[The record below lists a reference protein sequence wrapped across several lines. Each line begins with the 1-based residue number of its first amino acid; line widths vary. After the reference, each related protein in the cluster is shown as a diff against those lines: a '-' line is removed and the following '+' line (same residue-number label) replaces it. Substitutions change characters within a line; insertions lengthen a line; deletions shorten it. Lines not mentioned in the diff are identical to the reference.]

1 MLYPVPPPEPP
12 PLVYFLAPSQVP
24 DSGVLQANLLL
35 AATETPAPATPPT
48 PDRPDSK
55 EPERLQSSSLPALQ
69 RNSQAS
75 LLQPPS
81 DVGWQL
87 FLQPATA
94 ESNPTSAGRT
104 LDLFPAPATA
114 ATEELAPL
122 SLQSLFMSAG
132 ETENQVPRSPG
143 VGPVTSREPSELD
156 VGAHLASQTQNRL
169 QVAPERQVF
178 NKSFSAPPPEKKDAP
193 VSPPG
198 AGGKPGGEPAQ
209 RERQENAPRQQ
220 PPPGTGVPVQLP
232 QMMPEDVVELTADR
246 QEYDEKQQI
255 ITAEGNV
262 VMRFRQSV
270 LDADRLQINLQTRTA
285 VAEGNVALRRGS
297 QTLRGQRFEYNFF
310 QETGTVRQASG
321 ELYTATTGLD
331 FSPDLPLGVTAL
343 TSQERPLSD
352 RILASQPQE
361 NITNPGGVTVG
372 VGVVGSGRN
381 WGNGSRSGFQQAG
394 AVRRLRYQADR
405 VDFTPEGGVATNIR
419 FTNDPFS
426 PPELEVR
433 ADRARWT
440 RLSPEQDEIVAT
452 RPRAVFDQHLSLPIL
467 KDRTV
472 IDRSEQDPA
481 LVSFGYD
488 RPERGGVYAERSFY
502 PISQPQFRLKLT
514 PQFYIQRAFEGSGD
528 NLESLFGIKGRLN
541 ASFGPGT
548 ALEGSAL
555 LRTLDLGKID
565 TDWRASLRLRQQV
578 GTYGLTGEYSYRD
591 RLFNGSLGY
600 QTVQSALGAVLTS
613 PRIALGS
620 SGINLN
626 YQLGA
631 QYINADTDRLDL
643 LEPVRE
649 DNRVDLSRFQ
659 ASAALSRGIRL
670 WKGTALPAS
679 ASEGLR
685 YTPVPLV
692 PYLQAVLGLVGV
704 TSAYTS
710 GDSQSALIGSVGL
723 LGQFGHFSRPWL
735 DYTAFNL
742 VYTQVLQDGA
752 SPFLFDRIVDTKVL
766 GAGISQQLY
775 GPFRVGFQTS
785 INLDTGEGID
795 TDYLVEYSRRT
806 YGIVLR
812 YNPVKEIGS
821 LTLRISDFNW
831 TGGARPF
838 YGDGEVRSVEGG
850 VRRDYD

>member
-12 PLVYFLAPSQVP
+12 PLVYFLAPKQVP
-24 DSGVLQANLLL
+24 HPGVLHANLPL
-35 AATETPAPATPPT
+35 AATSTPAPETPPT
-48 PDRPDSK
+48 LNRPSSN
-55 EPERLQSSSLPALQ
+55 EPQRLQSSSLPALQ
-69 RNSQAS
+69 RNSRAS
-75 LLQPPS
+75 LLQPPG

-87 FLQPATA
+87 LSPSASGQ
-94 ESNPTSAGRT
+94 SNPSAGRT
-104 LDLFPAPATA
+104 LDLFPAPATTA
-114 ATEELAPL
+114 VGEPAPL
-122 SLQSLFMSAG
+122 SLQSLFPIAG
-132 ETENQVPRSPG
+132 EAENQVPGSPG
-143 VGPVTSREPSELD
+143 VQPVTSREPSGLY
-156 VGAHLASQTQNRL
+156 VGAHQASETQNPL
-169 QVAPERQVF
+169 QVAPESLVF
-178 NKSFSAPPPEKKDAP
+178 SKSFSASPPEKKDAP
-193 VSPPG
+193 VSPPR
-198 AGGKPGGEPAQ
+198 AGGKEGGDPARQ
-209 RERQENAPRQQ
+209 RERQENAPPQQ
-220 PPPGTGVPVQLP
+220 TPPAPGVPVQLP
-232 QMMPEDVVELTADR
+232 PMVPEDVVELTADR
-246 QEYDEKQQI
+246 QEYDERQQI
-255 ITAEGNV
+255 ITAQGNV

-285 VAEGNVALRRGS
+285 VAEGNVALRRGE

-310 QETGTVRQASG
+310 QETGTVRQAQG
-321 ELYTATTGLD
+321 ELYTATSGQD
-331 FSPDLPLGVTAL
+331 FSPNLPLGVTAL
-343 TSQERPLSD
+343 ATQERPLSD

-372 VGVVGSGRN
+372 VGSQPNQRN
-381 WGNGSRSGFQQAG
+381 SGFQQAG
-394 AVRRLRYQADR
+394 TVRRLRYQADR
-405 VDFTPEGGVATNIR
+405 VDFTPQGGVATNIR

-433 ADRARWT
+433 ADKARWT
-440 RLSPEQDEIVAT
+440 RLSPEVDEIVAT
-452 RPRAVFDQHLSLPIL
+452 RPRAVFDQGLSLPIL
-467 KDRTV
+467 KDRMV
-472 IDRSEQDPA
+472 IDRRERDPA
-481 LVSFGYD
+481 VVSFGYD
-488 RPERGGVYAERSFY
+488 LPERGGLYAERSFY
-502 PISQPQFRLKLT
+502 PISQPQFSLKLT
-514 PQFYIQRAFEGSGD
+514 PQFYIQRAFEGGGD
-528 NLESLFGIKGRLN
+528 NLESLFGMKGRLN
-541 ASFGPGT
+541 ATFGPRT
-548 ALEGSAL
+548 TLQGSAVL
-555 LRTLDLGKID
+555 TSFDLGKID

-578 GTYGLTGEYSYRD
+578 GTYSLTGEYSYRD

-600 QTVQSALGAVLTS
+600 QTVQSTVGAVLTS
-613 PRIALGS
+613 PSIPLGS

-649 DNRVDLSRFQ
+649 DNRIDLSRFQ

-670 WKGTALPAS
+670 WKGSPLPVS
-679 ASEGLR
+679 PSEGLR
-685 YTPVPLV
+685 YTPVPVV
-692 PYLQAVLGLVGV
+692 PYLQLVLGLVGV

-723 LGQFGHFSRPWL
+723 VGQVGHFSRPWF
-735 DYTAFNL
+735 DYTGFNL

-752 SPFLFDRIVDTKVL
+752 SPFLFDRVVDTKVL
-766 GAGISQQLY
+766 GAGISQQIY
-775 GPFRVGFQTS
+775 GPFRVGFQTA

>member
-1 MLYPVPPPEPP
+1 MLYPVPPPEPS
-12 PLVYFLAPSQVP
+12 PLVDFLAPSQVP
-24 DSGVLQANLLL
+24 HSGVLHANLLL
-35 AATETPAPATPPT
+35 AATEIPAPATPPA
-48 PDRPDSK
+48 PGRPNSP
-55 EPERLQSSSLPALQ
+55 ELERLQSSSLPALQ
-69 RNSQAS
+69 RNSRAS

-81 DVGWQL
+81 DAGWQL
-87 FLQPATA
+87 FQQPASP
-94 ESNPTSAGRT
+94 ESNPSGGRSP
-104 LDLFPAPATA
+104 DLFPAPATRA
-114 ATEELAPL
+114 AGELAPL
-122 SLQSLFMSAG
+122 SLQSLFTVAG
-132 ETENQVPRSPG
+132 EAENSSGRSPG
-143 VGPVTSREPSELD
+143 VGPVPSREPSGLD
-156 VGAHLASQTQNRL
+156 VLGHLASQTQNPL

-193 VSPPG
+193 VSPPR
-198 AGGKPGGEPAQ
+198 AGGKQGGEPAQ

-220 PPPGTGVPVQLP
+220 PPPATGVPVQLP
-232 QMMPEDVVELTADR
+232 PMVPEDVVELTADR
-246 QEYDEKQQI
+246 QEYDERQQI

-270 LDADRLQINLQTRTA
+270 LDADRLQINLLTRTA
-285 VAEGNVALRRGS
+285 VAEGNVALRRGE
-297 QTLRGQRFEYNFF
+297 QALRGQRFEYNFF

-321 ELYTATTGLD
+321 ELYTATSGED
-331 FSPDLPLGVTAL
+331 FSPNLPSDVTAL
-343 TSQERPLSD
+343 ASQERPLSD

-372 VGVVGSGRN
+372 LGAGRN
-381 WGNGSRSGFQQAG
+381 GGFQQAG

-405 VDFTPEGGVATNIR
+405 VDFTPDGGVATNIR

-426 PPELEVR
+426 PPELEMR

-440 RLSPEQDEIVAT
+440 RLSPYQDEIVAT
-452 RPRAVFDQHLSLPIL
+452 RPRAVFDQGLSVPIL

-472 IDRSEQDPA
+472 IDRRERDPA
-481 LVSFGYD
+481 VVSFGYD

-514 PQFYIQRAFEGSGD
+514 PQFYIQRAFEDGGGSP
-528 NLESLFGIKGRLN
+528 ESLFGMKARLN
-541 ASFGPGT
+541 ASFGPRT
-548 ALEGSAL
+548 TVQGSAV
-555 LRTLDLGKID
+555 LRTFDLGSID
-565 TDWRASLRLRQQV
+565 TDWRASLRVRQQV
-578 GTYGLTGEYSYRD
+578 GTHGLTGEYSYRD

-600 QTVQSALGAVLTS
+600 QTVQSAVGAVLTS
-613 PRIALGS
+613 PRIALGN

-659 ASAALSRGIRL
+659 ASATLTRGIRL
-670 WKGTALPAS
+670 WKGTALPPS
-679 ASEGLR
+679 ASEGLK
-685 YTPVPLV
+685 YTPVPVV
-692 PYLQAVLGLVGV
+692 PYLQVVLGLVGV

-723 LGQFGHFSRPWL
+723 LGQLGHFSRPWL

-742 VYTQVLQDGA
+742 VYSQVLQDGA

-838 YGDGEVRSVEGG
+838 YGDSEVRPVEGG
-850 VRRDYD
+850 IRRDYD

>member
-1 MLYPVPPPEPP
+1 
-12 PLVYFLAPSQVP
+12 
-24 DSGVLQANLLL
+24 
-35 AATETPAPATPPT
+35 
-48 PDRPDSK
+48 
-55 EPERLQSSSLPALQ
+55 
-69 RNSQAS
+69 
-75 LLQPPS
+75 
-81 DVGWQL
+81 
-87 FLQPATA
+87 
-94 ESNPTSAGRT
+94 
-104 LDLFPAPATA
+104 
-114 ATEELAPL
+114 
-122 SLQSLFMSAG
+122 
-132 ETENQVPRSPG
+132 
-143 VGPVTSREPSELD
+143 
-156 VGAHLASQTQNRL
+156 
-169 QVAPERQVF
+169 
-178 NKSFSAPPPEKKDAP
+178 
-193 VSPPG
+193 
-198 AGGKPGGEPAQ
+198 
-209 RERQENAPRQQ
+209 
-220 PPPGTGVPVQLP
+220 
-232 QMMPEDVVELTADR
+232 MMPEDVVELTADR
-246 QEYDEKQQI
+246 QEYDERQQI

-285 VAEGNVALRRGS
+285 VAEGNVALRRGD
-297 QTLRGQRFEYNFF
+297 QALRGERFEYNFF

-321 ELYTATTGLD
+321 ELYTATSGQD
-331 FSPDLPLGVTAL
+331 FSPNLPLGVTAL

-352 RILASQPQE
+352 RILANQPQE

-372 VGVVGSGRN
+372 VGSGRN
-381 WGNGSRSGFQQAG
+381 GGFQQAG

-426 PPELEVR
+426 PPELEMR

-452 RPRAVFDQHLSLPIL
+452 RPRAVFDQGLSLPIL

-472 IDRSEQDPA
+472 IDRSERDPA
-481 LVSFGYD
+481 AVSFGYD

-502 PISQPQFRLKLT
+502 PIFQPQFRLKLT
-514 PQFYIQRAFEGSGD
+514 PQFYIQRAFEGGSD
-528 NLESLFGIKGRLN
+528 SPESLFGMKGRLN
-541 ASFGPGT
+541 ASFGPRT
-548 ALEGSAL
+548 ALEGSAV
-555 LRTLDLGKID
+555 LRTFDLGKID
-565 TDWRASLRLRQQV
+565 TDWRGSLRLRQQL

-600 QTVQSALGAVLTS
+600 QTVQSTLGAVLTS
-613 PRIALGS
+613 PRIPLGD

-649 DNRVDLSRFQ
+649 NNRVDLSRFQ
-659 ASAALSRGIRL
+659 ASATLSRGIQL
-670 WKGTALPAS
+670 WRGTALPLS
-679 ASEGLR
+679 ASEGLK
-685 YTPVPLV
+685 YTPVPVV
-692 PYLQAVLGLVGV
+692 PYLQAVVGLVGV
-704 TSAYTS
+704 TSAYSS

-742 VYTQVLQDGA
+742 VYSQVLQDGA

-766 GAGISQQLY
+766 GAGISQQVY
-775 GPFRVGFQTS
+775 GPFRVGFQTA
-785 INLDTGEGID
+785 INLDTGEDIN

-838 YGDGEVRSVEGG
+838 YGDSEVHSVEGG

>member
-1 MLYPVPPPEPP
+1 
-12 PLVYFLAPSQVP
+12 
-24 DSGVLQANLLL
+24 
-35 AATETPAPATPPT
+35 
-48 PDRPDSK
+48 
-55 EPERLQSSSLPALQ
+55 
-69 RNSQAS
+69 
-75 LLQPPS
+75 
-81 DVGWQL
+81 
-87 FLQPATA
+87 
-94 ESNPTSAGRT
+94 
-104 LDLFPAPATA
+104 
-114 ATEELAPL
+114 
-122 SLQSLFMSAG
+122 
-132 ETENQVPRSPG
+132 
-143 VGPVTSREPSELD
+143 
-156 VGAHLASQTQNRL
+156 
-169 QVAPERQVF
+169 
-178 NKSFSAPPPEKKDAP
+178 
-193 VSPPG
+193 
-198 AGGKPGGEPAQ
+198 
-209 RERQENAPRQQ
+209 
-220 PPPGTGVPVQLP
+220 VPVQLP
-232 QMMPEDVVELTADR
+232 QMLPEDVVELSADR
-246 QEYDEKQQI
+246 QEYDEQQQI

-270 LDADRLQINLQTRTA
+270 LNADRLQINLPTRTA
-285 VAEGNVALRRGS
+285 VAEGNVALRRGE

-321 ELYTATTGLD
+321 ELYTATSGQD
-331 FSPDLPLGVTAL
+331 FSPNLPLGVTAL
-343 TSQERPLSD
+343 TAQERPLSD
-352 RILASQPQE
+352 RILANQPQE

-372 VGVVGSGRN
+372 VGVGRN
-381 WGNGSRSGFQQAG
+381 GGNGGNGSSSGFQQAG
-394 AVRRLRYQADR
+394 EVRRLRYQADR
-405 VDFTPEGGVATNIR
+405 LEFTPDGGVATNIR

-433 ADRARWT
+433 ADKARWR
-440 RLSPEQDEIVAT
+440 RLSPEVDEIVAT
-452 RPRAVFDQHLSLPIL
+452 RPRAVFDRGLSLPIL
-467 KDRTV
+467 KDRMV
-472 IDRSEQDPA
+472 IDRSERDPA
-481 LVSFGYD
+481 VVSFGYD
-488 RPERGGVYAERSFY
+488 RPERGGLYAERSFY

-514 PQFYIQRAFEGSGD
+514 PQFYIQRAFEEGSGSP
-528 NLESLFGIKGRLN
+528 ESLFGIEGRLN
-541 ASFGPGT
+541 ATLGPRT
-548 ALEGSAL
+548 ALQGSAV
-555 LRTLDLGKID
+555 LRTLDLGSID

-600 QTVQSALGAVLTS
+600 QTVQSTLGAVLTS
-613 PRIALGS
+613 PRIPLGN

-631 QYINADTDRLDL
+631 QYINADTDQLDL
-643 LEPVRE
+643 LEPLRE

-659 ASAALSRGIRL
+659 ASATLSRGIRL
-670 WKGTALPAS
+670 WQGTALPQS
-679 ASEGLR
+679 ASVGLK
-685 YTPVPLV
+685 YTPVPVV

-723 LGQFGHFSRPWL
+723 MGQFGHFSRPWL

>member
-1 MLYPVPPPEPP
+1 MLYPVPPPEPS
-12 PLVYFLAPSQVP
+12 PLVDFLAPSQVP
-24 DSGVLQANLLL
+24 HPGVLHANLLL

-48 PDRPDSK
+48 PGRPDSL
-55 EPERLQSSSLPALQ
+55 EPEGLQSSSLPALQ
-69 RNSQAS
+69 RNSRAS
-75 LLQPPS
+75 LLQPPA
-81 DVGWQL
+81 DVGLQL
-87 FLQPATA
+87 FSPSSTP
-94 ESNPTSAGRT
+94 ESNPSAGRSP
-104 LDLFPAPATA
+104 DLFPAPATRA
-114 ATEELAPL
+114 AGELAPL
-122 SLQSLFMSAG
+122 SLQSLFTVAG
-132 ETENQVPRSPG
+132 EAENSSGRSPG
-143 VGPVTSREPSELD
+143 VPPVSNREPSGLD
-156 VGAHLASQTQNRL
+156 LLGHLASQTQNPP
-169 QVAPERQVF
+169 QATTESQVF
-178 NKSFSAPPPEKKDAP
+178 SKSFSAPPPEKKDAP
-193 VSPPG
+193 VSPPR
-198 AGGKPGGEPAQ
+198 AGGKQGGERSGERQ
-209 RERQENAPRQQ
+209 RETDAPPQQ
-220 PPPGTGVPVQLP
+220 PPPGTGVPVRLP
-232 QMMPEDVVELTADR
+232 PMVPEDVVELTADR
-246 QEYDEKQQI
+246 QEYDERQQI

-270 LDADRLQINLQTRTA
+270 LDADRLQINLLTRTA
-285 VAEGNVALRRGS
+285 VAEGNVALRRGE
-297 QTLRGQRFEYNFF
+297 QALRGQRFEYNFF

-321 ELYTATTGLD
+321 ELYTATSGQD
-331 FSPDLPLGVTAL
+331 FSPNLPLDVTAL
-343 TSQERPLSD
+343 ATQERPLSD

-372 VGVVGSGRN
+372 LGAGRN
-381 WGNGSRSGFQQAG
+381 GGFQQAG

-426 PPELEVR
+426 PPELEMR
-433 ADRARWT
+433 ADKARWT
-440 RLSPEQDEIVAT
+440 RLSPYQDEIVAT
-452 RPRAVFDQHLSLPIL
+452 RPRAVFDGGLSVPIL

-472 IDRSEQDPA
+472 IDRRERDPA
-481 LVSFGYD
+481 VVSFGYD

-514 PQFYIQRAFEGSGD
+514 PQFYIQRAFEDGGGSP
-528 NLESLFGIKGRLN
+528 ESLFGMKGRLN
-541 ASFGPGT
+541 ASFGPRT
-548 ALEGSAL
+548 TVQGSAVF
-555 LRTLDLGKID
+555 RTFDLGSID

-578 GTYGLTGEYSYRD
+578 GTHSLTGEYSYRD

-600 QTVQSALGAVLTS
+600 QTVQSAVGAVLTS
-613 PRIALGS
+613 PRIALGN

-659 ASAALSRGIRL
+659 ASATLTRGIRL
-670 WKGTALPAS
+670 WKGTALPPS
-679 ASEGLR
+679 ASEGLK
-685 YTPVPLV
+685 YTPVPVV
-692 PYLQAVLGLVGV
+692 PYLQVVLGLVGV

-742 VYTQVLQDGA
+742 VYSQVLQDGA

-838 YGDGEVRSVEGG
+838 YGDSEVRPVEGG